1 MGVAYGGEEVEAN
14 RWVWLM
20 EGRRWRLTGGC
31 GLWRGGGGSQPVGVA
46 YGGEEVEADR
56 WVWGVHLMEGR
67 AGRWKSVHLK
77 EGGGLTGG
85 GG

>member
-31 GLWRGGGGSQPVGVA
+31 G
-46 YGGEEVEADR
+46 
-56 WVWGVHLMEGR
+56 GVHLMEGR